1 MVWGAGRAL
10 PSVEL
15 RLGFRYNGPW
25 LYAIISFGLARLF
38 VRVVTLQAVVG
49 RLVTGEQRRRCE
61 RARTKIARV
70 SLTDVDGA
78 MRCDD
83 RR

>member
-1 MVWGAGRAL
+1 MVWGGGKAL

-25 LYAIISFGLARLF
+25 LYAIISFGLARLC

-49 RLVTGEQRRRCE
+49 RPVSSDVAARERERR
-61 RARTKIARV
+61 
-70 SLTDVDGA
+70 
-78 MRCDD
+78 
-83 RR
+83 